1 MVSPVGGGS
10 RVRQRYSGR
19 KRYLQW
25 ESTAKCER
33 LHPKLLNYYTVENR
47 RWRWR
52 QFSPGERDWERC
64 ICVYEGKARKI
75 VCKETIKHHLI
86 SRISSALKSKI
97 IYYFLARGVLVKKV
111 DKHRC
116 EPITQS
122 RGAGLLVQ
130 RSRTAYKSWWLTVTR
145 DPRILLYNIKTISF
159 SWEHFSY
166 DSMCTTAQILLV
178 AVFQPHASSVWR
190 LYRDCTW
197 NNRELYETDWSNGLS
212 QVSLKSRI
220 DCLEPQ
226 CVYSGGTNA
235 ETKKVV

>member
-19 KRYLQW
+19 
-25 ESTAKCER
+25 
-33 LHPKLLNYYTVENR
+33 LNYYTVENR

-97 IYYFLARGVLVKKV
+97 IYYFLARGVLVAAQACSFSV
-111 DKHRC
+111 V
-116 EPITQS
+116 
-122 RGAGLLVQ
+122 VQ
-130 RSRTAYKSWWLTVTR
+130 HTRAHTVRWLTVTR

>member
-130 RSRTAYKSWWLTVTR
+130 RSRTAYKSWQWRGIHVSCC
-145 DPRILLYNIKTISF
+145 TISKLSVSVGSISPTTVCVLLHRSCWLQF
-159 SWEHFSY
+159 S
-166 DSMCTTAQILLV
+166 
-178 AVFQPHASSVWR
+178 
-190 LYRDCTW
+190 
-197 NNRELYETDWSNGLS
+197 NRTPALYEGYIETAHGTTGNFTKPIG
-212 QVSLKSRI
+212 RMG
-220 DCLEPQ
+220 CLR
-226 CVYSGGTNA
+226 
-235 ETKKVV
+235 